1 VSRLRVL
8 AIVVA
13 YEGRDVLLDCVRA
26 LAQTRYGPLDIL
38 VVDNG
43 SSRPTSSLELGRI
56 SAEVDVVHSPRNLG
70 FAGGVNFAMRWCLDN
85 DRLPEVYALVNQ
97 DCMVDPGWLGPL
109 VTTLSCEPS
118 AAVVGSRIYEP
129 DGHTLQHA
137 GGVIHPNGL
146 TDHIGRGSLD
156 TDAYRE
162 RADVDYVT
170 GALCAFRAD
179 TWRRFGPMDASFFP
193 AYFEEADFCVRA
205 RAAGMRVVY
214 VPESEAIH
222 AESST
227 LGRGSAAQ
235 LSVYHRNRMRFVAR
249 HLSRPGVRGRTFSS
263 EMRWLFGARGIY
275 QVRALAKAYPGL
287 AGDLFRAWRG
297 A

>member
-1 VSRLRVL
+1 MNLNRSPRKANVVGKLGSGTGGL
-8 AIVVA
+8 A
-13 YEGRDVLLDCVRA
+13 YFGH
-26 LAQTRYGPLDIL
+26 T
-38 VVDNG
+38 
-43 SSRPTSSLELGRI
+43 
-56 SAEVDVVHSPRNLG
+56 DVVPVASW
-70 FAGGVNFAMRWCLDN
+70 FS
-85 DRLPEVYALVNQ
+85 DRF
-97 DCMVDPGWLGPL
+97 GPYKPTIKGDKL
-109 VTTLSCEPS
+109 
-118 AAVVGSRIYEP
+118 Y
-129 DGHTLQHA
+129 
-137 GGVIHPNGL
+137 
-146 TDHIGRGSLD
+146 GRGSCD
-156 TDAYRE
+156 IDAYRE

-214 VPESEAIH
+214 VPESEAVH